1 MRTAQKKGG
10 INMEIGALASSALY
24 QMNQGSVKVN
34 GYDTPTDVGVAML
47 GKERKAQRWRKRRFL
62 CIRSAG
68 KDEPQYTC
76 TVACF
81 FTFSQTR
88 YPALR
93 QLS

>member
-47 GKERKAQRWRKRRFL
+47 DKELASSEASGQSL
-62 CIRSAG
+62 IRAM
-68 KDEPQYTC
+68 E
-76 TVACF
+76 
-81 FTFSQTR
+81 
-88 YPALR
+88 
-93 QLS
+93 LSVNPNVGGNVDFYA

>member
-47 GKERKAQRWRKRRFL
+47 DKALATSESSGQGL
-62 CIRSAG
+62 IRAM
-68 KDEPQYTC
+68 E
-76 TVACF
+76 
-81 FTFSQTR
+81 
-88 YPALR
+88 
-93 QLS
+93 LSVNPNVGGNVDFYA